1 VVETIGIGDLVSVAG
16 VGPAPALDGIVFD
29 RPSRVKVV
37 VALVDPGRGPVF
49 RTVHPETLSERAE
62 AGADDQALRL
72 LIRRT
77 PAPVRSAAR
86 DGGTR
91 GKGSAGFTRGASH
104 RPTGR

>member
-1 VVETIGIGDLVSVAG
+1 VESIEIGDLVSV
-16 VGPAPALDGIVFD
+16 VGSGPALDGIVFD

-37 VALVDPGRGPVF
+37 VAVVDPGRGPVF
-49 RTVHPETLSERAE
+49 RTFHPDTLSERE
-62 AGADDQALRL
+62 QEGSDDTALRL

-77 PAPVRSAAR
+77 PPPVHSAAR

>member
-1 VVETIGIGDLVSVAG
+1 VETIDIGDLVSVAG
-16 VGPAPALDGIVFD
+16 AGPALDGIVFD
-29 RPSRVKVV
+29 RPSRAKVV
-37 VALVDPGRGPVF
+37 VALVDPARGPMF
-49 RTVHPETLSERAE
+49 RTVHPETLSERAA
-62 AGADDQALRL
+62 AGSDDPALRL

-77 PAPVRSAAR
+77 PPPVHSAAR

>member
-1 VVETIGIGDLVSVAG
+1 VESIEIGGLVSVAG
-16 VGPAPALDGIVFD
+16 AGPALDGIVFD

-37 VALVDPGRGPVF
+37 VALVDPARGPVF
-49 RTVHPETLSERAE
+49 RTVHPQMLSERAA
-62 AGADDQALRL
+62 AGSDDQALRL

-91 GKGSAGFTRGASH
+91 GKGSPGFTRGASH